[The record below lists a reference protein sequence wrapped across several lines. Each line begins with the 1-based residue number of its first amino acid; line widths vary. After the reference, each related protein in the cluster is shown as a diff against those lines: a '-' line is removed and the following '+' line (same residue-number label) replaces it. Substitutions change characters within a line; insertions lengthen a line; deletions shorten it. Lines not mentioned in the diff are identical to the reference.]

1 MKFTSISL
9 TNFRQHRDLNLD
21 LRGDRGHF
29 AVIQGRN
36 GAGKTNLLKGIT
48 WIITGRLALD
58 EPKFLP
64 ESLLSHNASTNAQV
78 GDEIIVHGAID
89 VDLGRSEARIE
100 RQLSFVKKD
109 NGVSFISED
118 LTITELKD
126 PSTGFVRVADPGL
139 WLDQYLPSRFSHY
152 FLFDGEHLNR
162 FFKETESHYVKQAV
176 LEIANIDQLGKLVDH
191 LDTTVNDLIR
201 EAGRNANSDGENLGD
216 AHQRYISRQNEA
228 REKIMVQ
235 KDAALEL
242 SERIDEVKAKL
253 GDINAIQADI
263 ARRDSLEA
271 QADAASQRSAQARI
285 ELYSWAMSNAASLF
299 LENALEKTS
308 AEIKQAA
315 ADNILPPPFKPD
327 ALRELI
333 ANEACVCGRELKP
346 SSEACAHIEKV
357 LEKFDQLSA
366 TGEMLTKLQE
376 PLYAITSNMGR
387 ASKDARAIQDRIKQA
402 VDDEKSATAQ
412 YKVLSKK
419 LAGNDDENIAQ
430 LSKNFDKYQE
440 DLATANREIGRLEAQ
455 EESFAAEAQ
464 KYERLIASQASS
476 DEKAKAAQK
485 KISFGQDVLTAAR
498 ELFIDLNTQIR
509 HEVASNLNEEFQSMI
524 WKKDSF
530 LPVEI
535 DENYRVSV
543 KNNQG
548 FEVREN
554 LSAGETACL
563 AFAFSL
569 TLSKVAGFFYPMVVD
584 SPFGRLDQEVKQF
597 VSDVLSKVLESDA
610 DGDSNQLI
618 MLMTDGEYT
627 DSVSEV
633 MAKSDPLVLELMH
646 DEASGETRIGA
657 RNG

>member
-21 LRGDRGHF
+21 LRGNRGHF

-48 WIITGRLALD
+48 WIITGKLALD

-64 ESLLSHNASTNAQV
+64 ESLLSHNALTNAQV

-109 NGVSFISED
+109 DGVRFISED

-126 PSTGFVRVADPGL
+126 ASSGFVRVADPGL

-162 FFKETESHYVKQAV
+162 FFKETEAHYVKQAV
-176 LEIANIDQLGKLVDH
+176 LEIANIDQLGKLVEH

-201 EAGRNANSDGENLGD
+201 EAGRNANSDGENLGE
-216 AHQRYISRQNEA
+216 AHQRYIARQAEA
-228 REKIMVQ
+228 REKIEVQ
-235 KDAALEL
+235 RAAALEL

-263 ARRDSLEA
+263 ARRDSLEE
-271 QADAASQRSAQARI
+271 QANAASQRSEQART
-285 ELYSWAMSNAASLF
+285 ELYSWAMANAAQLF
-299 LENALEKTS
+299 LEDALEKT
-308 AEIKQAA
+308 ATEIKQAA
-315 ADNILPPPFKPD
+315 AENILPPPFKPD
-327 ALRELI
+327 ALRELLT
-333 ANEACVCGRELKP
+333 NEVCVCGRDLMP
-346 SSEACAHIEKV
+346 NSEACNHIEKV

-366 TGEMLTKLQE
+366 TGEILTKLQE
-376 PLYAITSNMGR
+376 PLYAVTSIMGK
-387 ASKDARAIQDRIKQA
+387 AAKDARAIQDRIKQA
-402 VDDEKSATAQ
+402 EEDEKSATAQ
-412 YKVLSKK
+412 FKILSKK
-419 LAGNDDENIAQ
+419 LAGSDDENIAQ

-440 DLATANREIGRLEAQ
+440 DLANANKEIGRLEAQ
-455 EESFAAEAQ
+455 EEGFAAEAQ
-464 KYERLIASQASS
+464 KYERLIASQASN

-485 KISFGQDVLTAAR
+485 KIAFGQDVLMAAR
-498 ELFIDLNTQIR
+498 TLFVDLNNQVR
-509 HEVASNLNEEFQSMI
+509 QEVASNLNEEFQSMI

-627 DSVSEV
+627 ESVSEV

>member
-48 WIITGRLALD
+48 WIITGKLALD

-64 ESLLSHNASTNAQV
+64 ESLLSHNALTNAQV

-109 NGVSFISED
+109 DGVRFISED

-126 PSTGFVRVADPGL
+126 ASAGFVRVADPGL

-162 FFKETESHYVKQAV
+162 FFKETEAHYVKQAV
-176 LEIANIDQLGKLVDH
+176 LEIANIDQLGKLVEH

-216 AHQRYISRQNEA
+216 AHQRYIARQAEA
-228 REKIMVQ
+228 REKIEVQ
-235 KDAALEL
+235 RAAALEL

-263 ARRDSLEA
+263 ARRDSLEE
-271 QADAASQRSAQARI
+271 QADAASQRSAQARV

-299 LENALEKTS
+299 LEDALDKTT

-327 ALRELI
+327 ALRELLT
-333 ANEACVCGRELKP
+333 NETCVCGRDLKP
-346 SSEACAHIEKV
+346 NSEACSHIEKV

-402 VDDEKSATAQ
+402 EDDEKSATAQ

-430 LSKNFDKYQE
+430 LSKNFDKYQA
-440 DLATANREIGRLEAQ
+440 DLSEANKEIGRLEAQ
-455 EESFAAEAQ
+455 EEGFAASAQ
-464 KYERLIASQASS
+464 DYERRIASQASNN
-476 DEKAKAAQK
+476 EKARAAQK
-485 KISFGQDVLTAAR
+485 KIAFGQEVLIAAR
-498 ELFIDLNTQIR
+498 TLFTDLNTQIR
-509 HEVASNLNEEFQSMI
+509 QEVASNLNDEFQSMI

-627 DSVSEV
+627 ESVSEV

>member
-21 LRGDRGHF
+21 LRGDRGQF

-48 WIITGRLALD
+48 WIITGKLALD

-64 ESLLSHNASTNAQV
+64 ESLLSHNALTNAQV

-109 NGVSFISED
+109 DGVRFVSEE

-126 PSTGFVRVADPGL
+126 ASSGFVRVADPGL

-162 FFKETESHYVKQAV
+162 FFKETEAHYVKQAV
-176 LEIANIDQLGKLVDH
+176 LEIANIDQLGKLVEH

-201 EAGRNANSDGENLGD
+201 EAGRNANSDGENLGE

-228 REKIMVQ
+228 REKIEVQ
-235 KDAALEL
+235 RAAALEL

-263 ARRDSLEA
+263 ARRDNFEA
-271 QADAASQRSAQARI
+271 QADAASQRSAQART
-285 ELYSWAMSNAASLF
+285 ELYSWAMANAASLF
-299 LENALEKTS
+299 LEDALEKTA

-327 ALRELI
+327 ALRELLT
-333 ANEACVCGRELKP
+333 NEACVCGRDLKP
-346 SSEACAHIEKV
+346 HSEACTHIEKV

-366 TGEMLTKLQE
+366 TGEILTKLQE

-387 ASKDARAIQDRIKQA
+387 AAKDARVIQDRIKQA
-402 VDDEKSATAQ
+402 VEEEKSATTQ
-412 YKVLSKK
+412 FKTLSKK
-419 LAGNDDENIAQ
+419 LAGSDDENIAQ
-430 LSKNFDKYQE
+430 LSKNFDKYQA
-440 DLATANREIGRLEAQ
+440 DLAEANKEIGRLEAQ
-455 EESFAAEAQ
+455 EEGFALEAQ
-464 KYERLIASQASS
+464 KYERLIASQASN
-476 DEKAKAAQK
+476 DEKAKATQK
-485 KISFGQDVLTAAR
+485 KIAFGQDVLSAAR
-498 ELFIDLNTQIR
+498 TLFVDLNNQVR
-509 HEVASNLNEEFQSMI
+509 QQVASNLNEEFQSMI

-610 DGDSNQLI
+610 EGDSNQLI

-627 DSVSEV
+627 ESVSEV